1 MPEDVQP
8 NPDTGKVTEA
18 ETVQITK
25 AELENYQASKKF
37 HDEVNSKAQ
46 DILGEGYTGE
56 DYMQQVEEEASA
68 ALDLRD
74 EISKLK
80 KPEPTV
86 TEPSKTPKAP
96 EVVPAGLSDEDR
108 KTIDEGKRMST
119 TAFLNSNYTEFIVG
133 QNVLPEEQRSKLGKV
148 ELLKFING
156 AKRSLVGDIAQNDPS
171 FDGNVF
177 KVAVYLINEA
187 SGREARAKESKDR
200 DAVIDKAKVAAN
212 IDTSTAGAPVTET
225 EKSENEKA
233 ADQIIPDDPE
243 PVLT

>member
-56 DYMQQVEEEASA
+56 DYMQQVEETASE

-74 EISKLK
+74 EVDKLK
-80 KPEPTV
+80 EPKTT
-86 TEPSKTPKAP
+86 TELSKTP